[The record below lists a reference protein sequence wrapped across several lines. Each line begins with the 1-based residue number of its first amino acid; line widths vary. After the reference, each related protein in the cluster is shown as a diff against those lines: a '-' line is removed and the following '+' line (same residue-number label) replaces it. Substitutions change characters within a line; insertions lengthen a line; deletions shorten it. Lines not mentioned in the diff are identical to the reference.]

1 MGLYLQGLEEA
12 HGIRTAARDEA
23 EGGIG
28 QCCPRVGP
36 KEAQEGSSTRGLRQL
51 PFPPPGSLNGFP
63 APHQHPQIHN
73 VQTHRVLYVNKTPA
87 QPRTDTH
94 VPASHRPLPTAGQEH
109 SSSFAFALGGLRHL
123 PSLGL
128 SFLICKTGGCGQTW
142 PCMCLPSYC
151 SATRRLQT
159 PRQPS
164 PEWPP
169 CPALPPGRE
178 PRPMKGS
185 SVMRWAGPSA
195 WNHTGSCCLEAP

>member
-1 MGLYLQGLEEA
+1 MDAGTPESQRKEVKGSSPLLPIGLGPGQERGGQGQGMPKLGLYLQGLEEA

-73 VQTHRVLYVNKTPA
+73 VQTHRVLYVNKTHA

-94 VPASHRPLPTAGQEH
+94 VPASHLPLPTAGLEGR
-109 SSSFAFALGGLRHL
+109 STVLALPLPLVVLDTSLLWASVSLFAKWEAAGRLGHACVCPPTLRH
-123 PSLGL
+123 
-128 SFLICKTGGCGQTW
+128 TQ
-142 PCMCLPSYC
+142 
-151 SATRRLQT
+151 AAD
-159 PRQPS
+159 S
-164 PEWPP
+164 PA
-169 CPALPPGRE
+169 AL
-178 PRPMKGS
+178 
-185 SVMRWAGPSA
+185 
-195 WNHTGSCCLEAP
+195 T